1 MQDDKAKFRFQDV
14 RVGSVET
21 DPTQWDQFNTDE
33 LGAAEAVVRESHQN
47 TLDAPAG
54 GGPVRTRISVHSAAK
69 ESGDL
74 FEEIFQPLVPH
85 LKACGARFV
94 PPDIRRPRFLVVE
107 DFNTTGLVGSWKS
120 VDDGNFSDFWRRFGN
135 SHKSGSQGGSWG
147 LGKLAYP
154 ATSVSR
160 TFFGVTV
167 REGDAQALLM
177 GQTVL
182 KHHEIGTDRFVPFGF
197 YSTLGQD
204 GLQLPITEAA
214 QIERFSQAVGFRR
227 TNEPGLSIAV
237 PFVPDELTEESLIPP
252 LLKNYFFP
260 ILMGKLEIEVGGVT
274 LTKDTFDEVVSL
286 YGDEDFSDGAL
297 PSFIRS
303 LHEVL
308 QANAPDVT
316 FPGTWQYSKL
326 ENALDDGSLKAL
338 QTKLAAGG
346 LVHVRVPIE
355 VRTNDQSRQKGQLD
369 LAYRLGKEGQKP
381 RGLFVR
387 NAITI
392 NTEAKREY
400 RDKMAFA
407 ALVAGEGTAAQLLR
421 ASENP
426 AHTEWNP
433 KAQKLADAWDA
444 EDAAKRVRQIK
455 RLPRQLCDLLVQAA
469 EQKDDN
475 ALIDFFSIP
484 DASKEVKKRI
494 TPISPNPNPPP
505 PTPKAFA
512 VQRRATG
519 FAVIGKDVEDLP
531 QLRVTAAYDLFSGNP
546 FKSFSPFD
554 FDFLKPG
561 YRGITIE
568 GSGVEIEVLGPNTL
582 MITPKEKQYHLE
594 VTGFDINRDIRVDV
608 RRMGT

>member
-1 MQDDKAKFRFQDV
+1 MLDVTPTFRFQDV

-47 TLDAPAG
+47 TLDAPG
-54 GGPVRTRISVHSAAK
+54 GAGPVRTRISVHDAAE

-74 FEEIFQPLVPH
+74 FEAIFQPLIPH

-94 PPDIRRPRFLVVE
+94 PSNIRRPRFLVVE
-107 DFNTTGLVGSWKS
+107 DFNTTGLVGSWQT

-154 ATSVSR
+154 ATSISR

-167 REGDAQALLM
+167 REDDPQALLM

-197 YSTLGQD
+197 YSTLGHD
-204 GLQLPITEAA
+204 GLQLPITDAT
-214 QIERFSQAVGFRR
+214 QIARFSQAVGFRR

-237 PFVPDELTEESLIPP
+237 PFVPDELTEKSLIPP

-274 LTKDTFDEVVSL
+274 LTKETFDDVVKE

-308 QANAPDVT
+308 RENAPDAT
-316 FPGTWQYSKL
+316 LPEAWQYGTIEK
-326 ENALDDGSLKAL
+326 ALDEESLKAL
-338 QTKLAAGG
+338 QAKLAAGG
-346 LVHVRVPIE
+346 LVHFRVPIE
-355 VRTNDQSRQKGQLD
+355 VRTIDQSKQKGQLD

-400 RDKMAFA
+400 KDKMAFA
-407 ALVAGEGTAAQLLR
+407 ALVAGEGTVAQLLR

-433 KAQKLADAWDA
+433 KAQKLADVWDA
-444 EDAAKRVRQIK
+444 DDAAKRVRQVK

-484 DASKEVKKRI
+484 DASKEVKKRPS
-494 TPISPNPNPPP
+494 PIPPNPNPPP

-519 FAVIGKDVEDLP
+519 FAVRGNDVDELP
-531 QLRVTAAYDLFSGNP
+531 QLRVTAAYDLFGGNP
-546 FKSFSPFD
+546 FKSFNPLD
-554 FDFLKPG
+554 FDFLKTG
-561 YRGITIE
+561 YRGIVIQ
-568 GSGVEIEVLGPNTL
+568 GSGVEIEVLASNTI
-582 MITPKEKQYHLE
+582 MITPMEKQYSLE
-594 VTGFDINRDIRVDV
+594 VTGFDVNRDVRVDV
-608 RRMGT
+608 RRVSA